1 MADYTLQTC
10 RKSIHIVIFTG
21 GKSPSPA
28 SVSSYFS
35 RSPAAD
41 FVIAA
46 DSGLETCRKFQA
58 YFKTSY
64 NFTPQCILGD
74 FDSISDKRVLAE
86 YASEIVQKFSCD
98 KDWTDTEIA
107 IENAY
112 KKAAHEN
119 SVPYITLIG

>member
-1 MADYTLQTC
+1 MATAENRALL
-10 RKSIHIVIFTG
+10 
-21 GKSPSPA
+21 
-28 SVSSYFS
+28 
-35 RSPAAD
+35 RSP
-41 FVIAA
+41 F
-46 DSGLETCRKFQA
+46 FA

-119 SVPYITLIG
+119 SVPYITLIGGDGGRIRDCGPACGA